1 MRRSGGLLLGAT
13 AGMLAVVLA
22 ACSGSSGSSS
32 TTESKSTSTSLTAPS
47 GGTGDDGS
55 AQQQLVPAPVE
66 GATTLQAPAKTV
78 TPPAGIDGLL
88 AWSTAGYPGTG
99 TPQPG
104 ALANTHVPG
113 PVSYQ
118 VTPPVGGPHNGIWM
132 NAGVYTVPVPSERA
146 VHLME
151 HGAVWVTYRPDLSAD
166 QVAALTAFVA
176 NQSMVPENASGT
188 PQANRYL
195 VMSPWAS
202 NQLPAPVVISSWGY
216 QLRVDDPADPRLQAF
231 VDTFRNSRKYSPEL
245 GSPVDGVPVLTGG
258 NPASNGSALPNPQG
272 AVPAG

>member
-1 MRRSGGLLLGAT
+1 MRMSGGLLLGAT
-13 AGMLAVVLA
+13 GGMLAVVLA
-22 ACSGSSGSSS
+22 ACSGSSGGLS
-32 TTESKSTSTSLTAPS
+32 TTPSESTSTSLTAPS
-47 GGTGDDGS
+47 AGDGS
-55 AQQQLVPAPVE
+55 AQQQLAPAPVE
-66 GATTLQAPAKTV
+66 GTTTLQAPARTA

-99 TPQPG
+99 TPQTG

-176 NQSMVPENASGT
+176 RQSMVPENASGT

-258 NPASNGSALPNPQG
+258 IPASNGSALPNPEG
-272 AVPAG
+272 TVPAS